1 MTFDIKTEW
10 TCPSINEVF
19 LLTEDNMPRMK
30 VKCVEG
36 KVGEEYCTKCVWW
49 DRCEKCD
56 SIISAGPFPCEASQR
71 PDGKYVYYIVEE
83 VFNG

>member
-19 LLTEDNMPRMK
+19 LLTEDNMPKMK

-36 KVGEEYCTKCVWW
+36 KGDEEECTKCIWW
-49 DRCEKCD
+49 DICRKCV
-56 SIISAGPFPCEASQR
+56 SSAGPFPCEASQR
-71 PDGKYVYYIVEE
+71 PDKKYVYYIKLEE
-83 VFNG
+83 F

>member
-1 MTFDIKTEW
+1 MTFDIKYEW

-19 LLTEDNMPRMK
+19 LLTEDNMPTMK

-36 KVGEEYCTKCVWW
+36 KGDEEECVKCLWW
-49 DRCEKCD
+49 DICKE
-56 SIISAGPFPCEASQR
+56 SVFSAGPFPCDASQR
-71 PDGKYVYYIVEE
+71 PDGKYVYYIKQE

>member
-10 TCPSINEVF
+10 TCPSVNEVF
-19 LLTEDNMPRMK
+19 LLTENNVPKMK

-36 KVGEEYCTKCVWW
+36 KGGEEECTKCIWW
-49 DRCEKCD
+49 DTCRKCD
-56 SIISAGPFPCEASQR
+56 LCAGPFPCEANQR
-71 PDGKYVYYIVEE
+71 PDGKYVYYIKQE